1 MSKFYIARSQSLSLL
16 APGLGNEH
24 TNEFSW
30 LGSERLFFKVVS
42 EAAGSCSAE
51 GNSSVPY
58 PQHHIPLV
66 STSSKQTL
74 HQRLKIVCAASYPYC
89 KFPAIIFF
97 IKKNRSF
104 IVIRKP
110 GSGIWV
116 LKKKSMGINELPI
129 MIIICVYIYISS
141 QEDLGIPLEYIYL
154 CECMCDDIYIFTR
167 IWVCSILTNLLNF
180 NA

>member
-1 MSKFYIARSQSLSLL
+1 MLGFWGLGYIFFKGEVGSVSKFYIARSQSLSLL

-30 LGSERLFFKVVS
+30 LGSERLLFKVVS

-74 HQRLKIVCAASYPYC
+74 HQRLKIICAASYPYC

-97 IKKNRSF
+97 VKKNRSF

-110 GSGIWV
+110 GSGI
-116 LKKKSMGINELPI
+116 
-129 MIIICVYIYISS
+129 
-141 QEDLGIPLEYIYL
+141 
-154 CECMCDDIYIFTR
+154 
-167 IWVCSILTNLLNF
+167 
-180 NA
+180 